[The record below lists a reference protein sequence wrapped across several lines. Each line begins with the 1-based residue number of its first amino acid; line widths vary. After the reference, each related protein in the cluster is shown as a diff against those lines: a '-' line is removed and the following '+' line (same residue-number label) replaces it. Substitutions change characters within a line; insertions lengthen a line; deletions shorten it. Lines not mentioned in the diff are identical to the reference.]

1 MNKKRFQKQIRK
13 DTIDEFKNK
22 CILVINRKRQS
33 DTGVLT
39 LYDIFKISALLKGG
53 TNKMNYRE
61 MLINEIEY
69 YNKKGYIP
77 QLKIG
82 EMTIREME
90 KIVDY
95 CFTLEQNISF
105 EEFSNNTNLGYYT
118 NEQAIK
124 KIIEKR
130 KV

>member
-1 MNKKRFQKQIRK
+1 M
-13 DTIDEFKNK
+13 
-22 CILVINRKRQS
+22 LQS
-33 DTGVLT
+33 E
-39 LYDIFKISALLKGG
+39 ISRYTKL
-53 TNKMNYRE
+53 
-61 MLINEIEY
+61 
-69 YNKKGYIP
+69 GYIP
-77 QLKIG
+77 QLEIW
-82 EMTIREME
+82 EMSYREME

-118 NEQAIK
+118 TEQDIK